1 MPQWVRSELDQIMAY
16 RLFNTKPLSEV
27 LNQCWY
33 IINWPLGN
41 KLQWNLNWNFAFKK
55 LQLKMSSGKWRPFC
69 LVLNVLSWVLML
81 ILILIR
87 STGTGTGCAVL
98 MSRQP
103 IGTGCAVLMSRQ
115 PIYIMLK
122 INSQRMHMFTL
133 PLCESSLTMMRENPF
148 LYLSI
153 SRMQVRSYSD
163 DIFLVSQ

>member
-16 RLFNTKPLSEV
+16 RLLDTKPLSEV
-27 LNQCWY
+27 LNQCWN
-33 IINWPLGN
+33 IVNWPLGN

-69 LVLNVLSWVLML
+69 LVLNVLSWVLKL
-81 ILILIR
+81 ILFLIR
-87 STGTGTGCAVL
+87 STGT
-98 MSRQP
+98 
-103 IGTGCAVLMSRQ
+103 GTGCAVLMSRQ